1 MISNHSLNVLAENI
15 FIDKIKNKKISI
27 NKIHKYWKDA
37 REDAKHIIKTKI
49 ILDKINKVI
58 NNFNNIIISLIL
70 VYLLLY
76 IIIILFM
83 FYYDIIKY

>member
-37 REDAKHIIKTKI
+37 RADAKYIIKTKI

-58 NNFNNIIISLIL
+58 NNFNNMIISLIL

>member
-37 REDAKHIIKTKI
+37 REDAKYIIKTKI
-49 ILDKINKVI
+49 IFDKINKVI